1 MFVIWYIIFFFT
13 NVLKLHIINTVEQII
28 TLNLILR

>member
-1 MFVIWYIIFFFT
+1 MFVIRYVIFFFI

-28 TLNLILR
+28 TLNLIFT